1 VLGPFA
7 PTVVG
12 CRLTLCIASMNNRLV
27 ANSSAPFNIVHSNA
41 AFARLTGLPSDQ
53 ISGSAFSALVF
64 EDGKGS
70 RQASLTECIVS
81 SSHGKNKIL
90 RLRLGDSDSDKNK
103 KSLECQIKVSPIVA
117 RKTLTPEVSNV
128 SHFAIEI
135 LAVDSPYSLDEEN
148 GSPGERAKDI
158 SIGVMG

>member
-1 VLGPFA
+1 
-7 PTVVG
+7 
-12 CRLTLCIASMNNRLV
+12 MNNRLV

-41 AFARLTGLPSDQ
+41 AFARLTGLPSHE

-64 EDGKGS
+64 EDGEGS
-70 RQASLTECIVS
+70 EQASLSECVIS

-90 RLRLGDSDSDKNK
+90 QLRLGDASDKNK
-103 KSLECQIKVSPIVA
+103 KSLKCQIKVSPIVA
-117 RKTLTPEVSNV
+117 RKTVSREVSDV

-135 LAVDSPYSLDEEN
+135 LAVGSQCSGNEESA
-148 GSPGERAKDI
+148 SPGEVPKNI